1 MIELL
6 QTVYS
11 SKDAQAKNRVIAIL
25 ANVLDSKMSKKE
37 EMTLASIIREALL
50 GKHFDHASAKERIS
64 RIYYVS
70 EDGTTNYAPFISETK
85 CRELYEDY
93 QEHLAG
99 YNEHDFAVVL
109 NDTIANFHNLLH
121 AWWYNE
127 EDEFLLIKYCELAVN
142 WLNDDDSQFHGE
154 KAWRLLSEKE

>member
-1 MIELL
+1 MG
-6 QTVYS
+6 QSKRFS
-11 SKDAQAKNRVIAIL
+11 SGGLN
-25 ANVLDSKMSKKE
+25 
-37 EMTLASIIREALL
+37 
-50 GKHFDHASAKERIS
+50 
-64 RIYYVS
+64 
-70 EDGTTNYAPFISETK
+70 
-85 CRELYEDY
+85 CREGTDGCGGVLF
-93 QEHLAG
+93 QEPRLR
-99 YNEHDFAVVL
+99 EHKLQRHGVREPATGDTDRHDTYAAYPLRDQRRDASRDENRRRGVDRGRRGRYGSVPVMVL